1 MKFSSIVSGLALA
14 GAVAAHPS
22 SSSSCDKRGKH
33 PTTTIA
39 GVQVIDTPIVR
50 SVRTFI
56 EEYYKE
62 YQPYLTG
69 HLYRTWLFGAAA
81 INNNATLK
89 ASLDL
94 EVHAVGSMLH
104 DLGWDIKPHSP
115 YVTADYSF
123 EIDSGRFAM
132 DWIKNWTAT
141 HGGAEEWDELRLQ
154 KVNLGILLQTFVGSN
169 EFVFPESYWI
179 TKSVGFEFPVGESP
193 LIGSENYDNIWKAYS
208 NSTMFRG
215 TNFTFTNMAV
225 YKPAVTYTSFL
236 SEFGLHYVPGYN
248 NADNTLFALIEGGL
262 QQEIAEFPNVP
273 FVQKIPPNNANPLV

>member
-1 MKFSSIVSGLALA
+1 MKFSSIVSSLALS

-22 SSSSCDKRGKH
+22 SSCGKGGKH
-33 PTTTIA
+33 PTTVIA
-39 GVQVIDTPIVR
+39 GVEVIDTPIVR
-50 SVRTFI
+50 DVRTFI
-56 EEYYKE
+56 EEYYKD
-62 YQPYLTG
+62 YQPYLTN

-123 EIDSGRFAM
+123 EVDSGRFAM

-141 HGGAEEWDELRLQ
+141 NGGAKEWDEVRLQ

-179 TKSVGFEFPVGESP
+179 TKSVGFEFPTPESP
-193 LIGSENYDNIWKAYS
+193 LIGAENYDNIWKAYS

-225 YKPAVTYTSFL
+225 YKPAATYTTFL

-248 NADNTLFALIEGGL
+248 NTDNTLFALIEAGL
-262 QQEIAEFPNVP
+262 QGEIAEYPDVP
-273 FVQKIPPNNANPLV
+273 FVQSIPPNGANPLE